1 MEGWTKKKHVSDIPE
16 AMKKQR
22 GQKTW
27 KISYKNQ
34 PGFKKSYILNM
45 RFKIN
50 GFLEGRKKKFSP
62 WYPKQNK
69 NRG

>member
-1 MEGWTKKKHVSDIPE
+1 MRFKINGFLKGRKKKFSPRYPKQN
-16 AMKKQR
+16 KKQR
-22 GQKTW
+22 IKNG

-34 PGFKKSYILNM
+34 PGSKKSYILNM

-62 WYPKQNK
+62 
-69 NRG
+69 